1 MKRSF
6 QFAVFVLVVLAGPQR
21 LLADIAC
28 VQQRCGG
35 NTDCYMHIGCMATPD
50 AAMQSFL
57 ASSQATPHVA
67 FAAASCS
74 DGSCWLRSDSVTL
87 QMATPPVSKFA
98 NSSTLFMPVAQLS
111 ASPAVNLAATS
122 SKDAAAGAV
131 PRHILFQVFRI

>member
-50 AAMQSFL
+50 SAMQSFL
-57 ASSQATPHVA
+57 ASSQAAPHVV
-67 FAAASCS
+67 FAAAGCS
-74 DGSCWLRSDSVTL
+74 YGSCWLRSDGAALLT
-87 QMATPPVSKFA
+87 AIPPILKLA
-98 NSSTLFMPVAQLS
+98 SSTTLLTLVAQLS
-111 ASPAVNLAATS
+111 GSPAVNLAATS

-131 PRHILFQVFRI
+131 PRHILFQIFRI